1 MSGAALAPRHWAQM
15 GESTFVLGIWLLY
28 WIHRVLGRWPFRVV
42 VMPVV
47 FVYWLT
53 RPSLRAASLGYLERL
68 EQHTGALG
76 HRPTARDGLRHIARF
91 ADTMLDKLLAVS
103 GRYPFGTIRTE
114 GREAFYAQAGSGR
127 GGIIVTAHLGCLELC
142 RVMADRRGEVKLNIL
157 VHTRHAERFNRILKR
172 LSPDADVHL
181 LEVTEL
187 GPGTAVD
194 LEARVSAGE
203 YVVIAGDRVPVHSTQ
218 AVTAD
223 FLGHPAPFP
232 AGPWVLAA
240 LLRCPIFLLGCI
252 READGYTIRFEP
264 LAQSVV
270 LPRKTRMAALQGHV
284 QAYADRVSAL
294 LVRSPYDWFN
304 FFPFW
309 EPVHALRDPGA

>member
-1 MSGAALAPRHWAQM
+1 VSSAAAAPRHWAEM
-15 GESTFVLGIWLLY
+15 GESTFVLGIWVLY
-28 WIHRVLGRWPFRVV
+28 WIHRFLGRWPFRIV

-53 RPSLRAASLGYLERL
+53 RPSLRASSLEYLTRL
-68 EQHTGALG
+68 EAHTGALG
-76 HRPTARDGLRHIARF
+76 HPPRMGDGLRHIARF

-114 GREAFYAQAGSGR
+114 GREAFYAQARGRR

-172 LSPDADVHL
+172 LSPEADVHL

-187 GPGTAVD
+187 GPGTAVE
-194 LEARVSAGE
+194 LEARVAAGE
-203 YVVIAGDRVPVHSTQ
+203 YVVIAGDRVPVNSTQ

-252 READGYTIRFEP
+252 REESGYTIRFEQ
-264 LAQSVV
+264 LAASVV
-270 LPRKTRMAALQGHV
+270 LPRKTRLEALRGHV
-284 QAYADRVSAL
+284 QTYADRVAAL

-309 EPVHALRDPGA
+309 EPVDAVRNRSA